1 MRTKVLSLNV
11 DRSMSFTRFQARIES
26 SINNYTD
33 DCVFQQFEDIREM
46 FVALQSALEN
56 DELIITAVDVKNYLK
71 FKNALIQAFGTDI
84 AYNSTV
90 LRRVENLSIEDK
102 KKKAFSAFPEPAT
115 VFVSDDGL
123 YSGFAMANGSQ
134 YLILLPI
141 DNYRIDEI
149 LRNGV
154 IPYLNE
160 QLMAKY
166 DDIVLTTEKPAYF
179 DKVSFAVNSILEC
192 DSLVAVNGTRN
203 AEVLKSCGDEVIGFD
218 KAFVFTPYVEDKGK
232 INPTEYTAQL
242 ARVSLDLSSAK
253 LGACISDIYTSN
265 DAKYICI
272 AVSDGDSALVRKLY
286 MSDNET
292 EHEFVESAAVEL
304 IELIGEKVSGKRSVG
319 IEFADEQENA
329 ITDDD
334 KKIAKKKPL
343 AILAIIIGLVF
354 IICAIFA
361 FIFQSKDNSDLFA
374 SLFSNEESS
383 TTETTTEPIST
394 TEPVTSGT
402 TAYDESMMKL
412 SDYIVSTIMSMDEAT
427 IQNNISEYSKEVP
440 EFITVNGEQIP
451 AKQALARLVTAE
463 ISNGYNYDAVKA
475 YTVAAYTCLK
485 VIGNDFVLDNVR
497 ISQSSNGVVIRA
509 VDDVFGEYL
518 TYNNFLAVPL
528 FHNLTAVS
536 TLDMSAKLPYL
547 KSVKLERHQDVNVRN
562 YETSKVYSVDEMK
575 AILLKNNS
583 SVVLSENPAEWI
595 VVKEHDASVSA
606 EVGNVKSVVFNGTE
620 MTGIEFKMKVM
631 GDDKLASICFQIVY
645 NAETSSFIV
654 TTYGQGYGIGMGQ
667 IGAKYLSVNDHDYKA
682 ILAKYYEGTTV
693 TKG

>member
-11 DRSMSFTRFQARIES
+11 DRSMSFSRFQARIES
-26 SINNYTD
+26 SINNFTD

-71 FKNALIQAFGTDI
+71 FKNALIQAFGTEVV
-84 AYNSTV
+84 YNSSV
-90 LRRVENLSIEDK
+90 LKRLENLSLDDK
-102 KKKAFSAFPEPAT
+102 KKQAFSAFPEPAT
-115 VFVSDDGL
+115 VFLSDDGM
-123 YSGFAMANGSQ
+123 YSGFAMANESQ
-134 YLILLPI
+134 YLVFLPI

-154 IPYLNE
+154 IPFLNE
-160 QLMAKY
+160 QMVEKY
-166 DDIVLTTEKPAYF
+166 EDIASTIEKPAYY
-179 DKVSFAVNSILEC
+179 DKVSYAVNSILEAGT
-192 DSLVAVNGTRN
+192 LVAVNGTRN
-203 AEVLKSCGDEVIGFD
+203 AEVLKSCGDSVIGFD

-253 LGACISDIYTSN
+253 FGACISDIYTSN

-286 MSDNET
+286 MADDET
-292 EHEFVESAAVEL
+292 EQDFVESVAVEL

-319 IEFADEQENA
+319 IEISEEQENA

-343 AILAIIIGLVF
+343 AILAVVIGLVF
-354 IICAIFA
+354 IACAVIVF
-361 FIFQSKDNSDLFA
+361 FTQNNKNNVDD
-374 SLFSNEESS
+374 
-383 TTETTTEPIST
+383 ETTTTPTDAIST
-394 TEPVTSGT
+394 TEPTTVGS
-402 TAYDESMMKL
+402 TAYDENMIKL
-412 SDYIVSTIMSMDEAT
+412 SDYLVSAIMNMDEAT
-427 IQNNISEYSKEVP
+427 IQNNISEYSKEAP
-440 EFITVNGEQIP
+440 EFITVNGEKIP
-451 AKQALARLVTAE
+451 AKQALARLITAE
-463 ISNGYNYDAVKA
+463 LSNGYRFEVSKA

-497 ISQSSNGVVIRA
+497 ISEAANGVVTRA
-509 VDDVFGEYL
+509 VEDVFGEYL
-518 TYNNFLAVPL
+518 IYNNFLAIPL
-528 FHNLTAVS
+528 FHNLTAVN

-547 KSVKLERHQDVNVRN
+547 KSVKLERHQDVNVR
-562 YETSKVYSVDEMK
+562 YYQSSKVYSVDEMK
-575 AILLKNNS
+575 AILLKNDN
-583 SVVLSENPAEWI
+583 SVVLSENPAEW
-595 VVKEHDASVSA
+595 VVIKEHDASVSTD
-606 EVGNVKSVVFNGTE
+606 VGNVKSVVFNGTE

-631 GDDKLASICFQIVY
+631 GDEKLPSICYQITY

-667 IGAKYLSVNDHDYKA
+667 IGAKYLETNENDYKA
-682 ILAKYYEGTTV
+682 ILSNYYEGTTV
-693 TKG
+693 TKE

>member
-11 DRSMSFTRFQARIES
+11 DRSMSFSRFQARIES
-26 SINNYTD
+26 SINNFTD

-71 FKNALIQAFGTDI
+71 FKNALIQAFGTEVV
-84 AYNSTV
+84 YNSSV
-90 LRRVENLSIEDK
+90 LKRLENLSLDDK
-102 KKKAFSAFPEPAT
+102 KKQAFSAFPEPAT
-115 VFVSDDGL
+115 VFLSDDGM
-123 YSGFAMANGSQ
+123 YSGFAMANESQ
-134 YLILLPI
+134 YLVFLPI

-154 IPYLNE
+154 IPFLNE
-160 QLMAKY
+160 QMVEKY
-166 DDIVLTTEKPAYF
+166 EDIASTIEKPAYY
-179 DKVSFAVNSILEC
+179 DKVSYAVNSILEAGT
-192 DSLVAVNGTRN
+192 LVAVNGTRN
-203 AEVLKSCGDEVIGFD
+203 AEVLKSCGDSVIGFD

-253 LGACISDIYTSN
+253 FGACISDIYTSN

-286 MSDNET
+286 MADDET
-292 EHEFVESAAVEL
+292 EQDFVESVAVEL

-319 IEFADEQENA
+319 IEISEEQENA

-343 AILAIIIGLVF
+343 AILAVVIGLVF
-354 IICAIFA
+354 IACAVIVF
-361 FIFQSKDNSDLFA
+361 FTQNNKNNVDD
-374 SLFSNEESS
+374 
-383 TTETTTEPIST
+383 ETTTTPTDAIST
-394 TEPVTSGT
+394 TEPTTVGS
-402 TAYDESMMKL
+402 TAYDENMIKL
-412 SDYIVSTIMSMDEAT
+412 SDYLVSAIMNMDEAT
-427 IQNNISEYSKEVP
+427 IQNNISEYSKEAP
-440 EFITVNGEQIP
+440 EFITVNGEKIP
-451 AKQALARLVTAE
+451 AKQALARLITAE
-463 ISNGYNYDAVKA
+463 LSNGYRFEVSKA

-497 ISQSSNGVVIRA
+497 ISEAANGVVTRA
-509 VDDVFGEYL
+509 VEAVFGEYL
-518 TYNNFLAVPL
+518 TYNNFLAIPL
-528 FHNLTAVS
+528 FHNLTAVN

-547 KSVKLERHQDVNVRN
+547 KSVKLERHQDVNVR
-562 YETSKVYSVDEMK
+562 YYQSSKVYSVDEMK
-575 AILLKNNS
+575 AILLKNDN
-583 SVVLSENPAEWI
+583 SVVLSENPAEW
-595 VVKEHDASVSA
+595 VVIKEHDASVSTD
-606 EVGNVKSVVFNGTE
+606 VGNVKSVVFNGTE

-631 GDDKLASICFQIVY
+631 GDEKLPSICYQITY

-667 IGAKYLSVNDHDYKA
+667 IGAKYLETNENDYKA
-682 ILAKYYEGTTV
+682 ILSNYYEGTTV
-693 TKG
+693 TKE

>member
-11 DRSMSFTRFQARIES
+11 DRSMSFSRFQARIES
-26 SINNYTD
+26 SINNFTD

-71 FKNALIQAFGTDI
+71 FKNALIQAFGTEVV
-84 AYNSTV
+84 YNSSV
-90 LRRVENLSIEDK
+90 LKRLENLSLDDK
-102 KKKAFSAFPEPAT
+102 KKQAFSAFPEPAT
-115 VFVSDDGL
+115 VFLSDDGM
-123 YSGFAMANGSQ
+123 YSGFAMANESQ
-134 YLILLPI
+134 YLVFLPI

-154 IPYLNE
+154 IPFLNE
-160 QLMAKY
+160 QMVEKY
-166 DDIVLTTEKPAYF
+166 EDIASTIEKPAYY
-179 DKVSFAVNSILEC
+179 DKVSYAVNSILEAGT
-192 DSLVAVNGTRN
+192 LVAVNGTRN
-203 AEVLKSCGDEVIGFD
+203 AEVIKSCGDSVIGFD

-253 LGACISDIYTSN
+253 FGACISDIYTSN

-286 MSDNET
+286 MADDET
-292 EHEFVESAAVEL
+292 EQDFVESVAVEL

-319 IEFADEQENA
+319 IEISEEQENA

-343 AILAIIIGLVF
+343 AILAVVIGLVF
-354 IICAIFA
+354 IACAVIVF
-361 FIFQSKDNSDLFA
+361 FIQNNKNNVDD
-374 SLFSNEESS
+374 
-383 TTETTTEPIST
+383 ETTTIPTDAIST
-394 TEPVTSGT
+394 TEPTTVGS
-402 TAYDESMMKL
+402 TAYDENMIKL
-412 SDYIVSTIMSMDEAT
+412 SDYLVSAIMNMDEAT
-427 IQNNISEYSKEVP
+427 IQNNISEYSKEAP
-440 EFITVNGEQIP
+440 DFITVNGEKIP
-451 AKQALARLVTAE
+451 AKQALARLITAE
-463 ISNGYNYDAVKA
+463 LSNGYRFEVSKA

-497 ISQSSNGVVIRA
+497 ISEAANGVVTRA
-509 VDDVFGEYL
+509 VEAVFGEYL
-518 TYNNFLAVPL
+518 TYNNFLAIPL
-528 FHNLTAVS
+528 FHNLTAVN

-547 KSVKLERHQDVNVRN
+547 KSVKLERHQDVNVR
-562 YETSKVYSVDEMK
+562 YYQSSKVYSVDEMK
-575 AILLKNNS
+575 AILLKNDN

-595 VVKEHDASVSA
+595 VIKEHDASVSS
-606 EVGNVKSVVFNGTE
+606 EVGNVKSVIFNGTE
-620 MTGIEFKMKVM
+620 MTGIQFKMTVM
-631 GDDKLASICFQIVY
+631 GDEKLPSICYQITY

-667 IGAKYLSVNDHDYKA
+667 IGAKYLETNENDYKA
-682 ILAKYYEGTTV
+682 ILSNYYEGTTV
-693 TKG
+693 TKE

>member
-56 DELIITAVDVKNYLK
+56 DELIITAVDTKNYLK
-71 FKNALIQAFGTDI
+71 FKNALIQAFGTEVVH
-84 AYNSTV
+84 NETV
-90 LRRVENLSIEDK
+90 MKRLENLSLEDK
-102 KKKAFSAFPEPAT
+102 KKQAFSAFPEPAT
-115 VFVSDDGL
+115 VFASDDGM
-123 YSGFAMANGSQ
+123 YSGFAMVNGNQ

-154 IPYLNE
+154 IPFLNG
-160 QLMAKY
+160 QLITKF
-166 DDIVLTTEKPAYF
+166 DDIVSSTEKPAYF
-179 DKVSFAVNSILEC
+179 DKISFAVNSILES
-192 DSLVAVNGTRN
+192 DSLVAVNSTRN

-253 LGACISDIYTSN
+253 LGACISDIYTTN
-265 DAKYICI
+265 DTKYICI

-286 MSDNET
+286 MSEDET
-292 EHEFVESAAVEL
+292 EQEFVESAAVEL

-319 IEFADEQENA
+319 IEISDEQENV

-343 AILAIIIGLVF
+343 AILAIVIGLVF
-354 IICAIFA
+354 IICAVFA
-361 FIFQSKDNSDLFA
+361 FVFQSQGNDGLFD
-374 SLFSNEESS
+374 SLFNKEETS
-383 TTETTTEPIST
+383 TLEPTTEPIIT
-394 TEPVTSGT
+394 TEPVTIGS
-402 TAYDESMMKL
+402 TAYDESMTKL
-412 SDYIVSTIMSMDEAT
+412 SDYLVSAILSMDEAT
-427 IQNNISEYSKEVP
+427 VQNNISEYSKDIP
-440 EFITVNGEQIP
+440 EFITVNGEKIP
-451 AKQALARLVTAE
+451 TQQALARLITAE
-463 ISNGYNYDAVKA
+463 MSNGYKLDVVKA

-485 VIGNDFVLDNVR
+485 VIGNDFVLENVR
-497 ISQSSNGVVIRA
+497 ISENANAVVKRA
-509 VDDVFGEYL
+509 VEAVYGEYL
-518 TYNNFLAVPL
+518 TYKNFLAVPL

-536 TLDMSAKLPYL
+536 SLDMSAKLPYL

-562 YETSKVYSVDEMK
+562 YETSRVYSADEMK

-583 SVVLSENPAEWI
+583 SIVLSENPAEWI
-595 VVKEHDASVSA
+595 VVKEHDASVSS
-606 EVGNVKSVVFNGTE
+606 EVGNVKTVSFNGTE
-620 MTGIEFKMKVM
+620 MTGFEFKMKVM
-631 GDDKLASICFQIVY
+631 GDEKLASICFQIVY
-645 NAETSSFIV
+645 NADVSSFVV

-667 IGAKYLSVNDHDYKA
+667 VGAKYLTSNGDDYKA

>member
-33 DCVFQQFEDIREM
+33 DCVFQQFEDIKEM

-71 FKNALIQAFGTDI
+71 FKNALIQAFGTDVV
-84 AYNSTV
+84 YNSTV
-90 LRRVENLSIEDK
+90 LKRVEKLSLEDK
-102 KKKAFSAFPEPAT
+102 KKQAFSAFPEPAT

-166 DDIVLTTEKPAYF
+166 DDIVLTTEKPAYY

-203 AEVLKSCGDEVIGFD
+203 AEVLKSCGDEVVGFD

-319 IEFADEQENA
+319 IEISDSQDNA

-343 AILAIIIGLVF
+343 AILAIVIGLVF
-354 IICAIFA
+354 IVCAIFA
-361 FIFQSKDNSDLFA
+361 FIFQQNGKDDNKG
-374 SLFSNEESS
+374 ETPTES
-383 TTETTTEPIST
+383 TTDPVITTEPT
-394 TEPVTSGT
+394 TVGS
-402 TAYDESMMKL
+402 TAYDENMMKL
-412 SDYIVSTIMSMDEAT
+412 SDYLVSAIISMDEAT
-427 IQNNISEYSKEVP
+427 IQNNISEYSKDVP

-463 ISNGYNYDAVKA
+463 ISNGYNFDAVKA
-475 YTVAAYTCLK
+475 YTVATYTCLK

-497 ISQSSNGVVIRA
+497 ISQAANGVVTRA
-509 VDDVFGEYL
+509 VEDVFGEYL

-547 KSVKLERHQDVNVRN
+547 KSVKLERHQDINVRN
-562 YETSKVYSVDEMK
+562 YESSKVYSVDEMK

-583 SVVLSENPAEWI
+583 SVALSENPAEWV
-595 VVKEHDASVSA
+595 VVKDHDASVSA
-606 EVGNVKSVVFNGTE
+606 DVGNVKSVVFNGTE

-667 IGAKYLSVNDHDYKA
+667 IGAKYLSMNDHDYKA
-682 ILAKYYEGTTV
+682 ILAKYYEGTIV

>member
-71 FKNALIQAFGTDI
+71 FKNALIQAFGTDV

-90 LRRVENLSIEDK
+90 LKRVENLSIEDK

-319 IEFADEQENA
+319 IEIADEQENA

-361 FIFQSKDNSDLFA
+361 FIFQSQGKDGMFG
-374 SLFSNEESS
+374 SLFNKEEPSS
-383 TTETTTEPIST
+383 TITTTEPVNT
-394 TEPVTSGT
+394 TEPTTVGS
-402 TAYDESMMKL
+402 TAYDENMMKL
-412 SDYIVSTIMSMDEAT
+412 SDYLISAVLSMDEAT
-427 IQNNISEYSKEVP
+427 IQNNISEYSKDTP

-463 ISNGYNYDAVKA
+463 ISNGYNFDAVKA

>member
-11 DRSMSFTRFQARIES
+11 DRSMSFARFQARVES

-56 DELIITAVDVKNYLK
+56 DELILTAVDVKNYLK
-71 FKNALIQAFGTDI
+71 FKNALIQAFGTEVV
-84 AYNSTV
+84 YNSTV
-90 LRRVENLSIEDK
+90 SKRVEKLSLDDK
-102 KKKAFSAFPEPAT
+102 KKQAFSAFPEPAT
-115 VFVSDDGL
+115 VFASDDGL
-123 YSGFAMANGSQ
+123 YSGFAMANGNQ
-134 YLILLPI
+134 HLILLPI

-166 DDIVLTTEKPAYF
+166 DDIVLSTEKPPFF

-203 AEVLKSCGDEVIGFD
+203 AEVLKSCGDEVVGFD

-304 IELIGEKVSGKRSVG
+304 IELVGEKVSGKRSVG
-319 IEFADEQENA
+319 IEISDSQDNV

-343 AILAIIIGLVF
+343 AILAIVIGLVF
-354 IICAIFA
+354 IVCAIFA
-361 FIFQSKDNSDLFA
+361 FIFQQNVKDDNKGDTPT
-374 SLFSNEESS
+374 ES
-383 TTETTTEPIST
+383 TTNPIIST
-394 TEPVTSGT
+394 TEPTTVGS
-402 TAYDESMMKL
+402 TAYDENMMKL
-412 SDYIVSTIMSMDEAT
+412 SDYLVSAIMSMDEAT
-427 IQNNISEYSKEVP
+427 IQNNISEYSKDVP
-440 EFITVNGEQIP
+440 EFITVNGKQIP

-463 ISNGYNYDAVKA
+463 ISNGYNFDVVKA
-475 YTVAAYTCLK
+475 YTVATYTCLK

-497 ISQSSNGVVIRA
+497 ISQAANGVVTRA
-509 VDDVFGEYL
+509 VEDVFGEYL

-528 FHNLTAVS
+528 FHNLTAVN

-547 KSVKLERHQDVNVRN
+547 KSVKLERHQDVNVRT
-562 YETSKVYSVDEMK
+562 YQSSKVYSLDEMK

-583 SVVLSENPAEWI
+583 SVVLSENPAEW
-595 VVKEHDASVSA
+595 VVIKEHDASVSA
-606 EVGNVKSVVFNGTE
+606 DVGNVKSVVFNGTE

-667 IGAKYLSVNDHDYKA
+667 IGAKYLSVNDHDYTA
-682 ILAKYYEGTTV
+682 ILTKYYEGTTV

>member
-11 DRSMSFTRFQARIES
+11 DRSMSFSRFQARIES
-26 SINNYTD
+26 SINNFTD

-71 FKNALIQAFGTDI
+71 FKNALIQAFGTEVV
-84 AYNSTV
+84 YNSSV
-90 LRRVENLSIEDK
+90 LKRLENLSLDDK
-102 KKKAFSAFPEPAT
+102 KKQAFSAFPEPAT
-115 VFVSDDGL
+115 VFLSDDGM
-123 YSGFAMANGSQ
+123 YSGFAMANESQ
-134 YLILLPI
+134 YLVFLPI

-154 IPYLNE
+154 IPFLNE
-160 QLMAKY
+160 QMVEKY
-166 DDIVLTTEKPAYF
+166 EDIASTIEKPAYY
-179 DKVSFAVNSILEC
+179 DKVSYAVNSILEAGT
-192 DSLVAVNGTRN
+192 LVAVNGTRN
-203 AEVLKSCGDEVIGFD
+203 AEVLKSCGDSVIGFD

-253 LGACISDIYTSN
+253 FGACISDIYTSN

-286 MSDNET
+286 MADDET
-292 EHEFVESAAVEL
+292 EQDFVESVAVEL

-319 IEFADEQENA
+319 IEISEEQENA

-343 AILAIIIGLVF
+343 AILAVVIGLVF
-354 IICAIFA
+354 IACAVIVFFTQNNKNNA
-361 FIFQSKDNSDLFA
+361 DD
-374 SLFSNEESS
+374 
-383 TTETTTEPIST
+383 ETTTIPTDAIST
-394 TEPVTSGT
+394 TEPTTVGS
-402 TAYDESMMKL
+402 TAYDENMIKL
-412 SDYIVSTIMSMDEAT
+412 SDYLVSAIMNMDEAT
-427 IQNNISEYSKEVP
+427 IQNNISEYSKEAP
-440 EFITVNGEQIP
+440 EFITVNGEKIP
-451 AKQALARLVTAE
+451 AKQALARLITAE
-463 ISNGYNYDAVKA
+463 LSNGYRFEVSKA

-497 ISQSSNGVVIRA
+497 ISEAANGVVTRA
-509 VDDVFGEYL
+509 VEAVFGEYL
-518 TYNNFLAVPL
+518 TYNNFLAIPL
-528 FHNLTAVS
+528 FHNLTAVN

-547 KSVKLERHQDVNVRN
+547 KSVKLERHQDVNVR
-562 YETSKVYSVDEMK
+562 YYQSSKVYSVDEMK
-575 AILLKNNS
+575 AILLKNDN

-595 VVKEHDASVSA
+595 VIKEHDASVSS
-606 EVGNVKSVVFNGTE
+606 EVGNVKSVIFNGTE
-620 MTGIEFKMKVM
+620 MTGIQFKMTVM
-631 GDDKLASICFQIVY
+631 GDEKLPSICYQITY

-667 IGAKYLSVNDHDYKA
+667 IGAKYLETNENDYKA
-682 ILAKYYEGTTV
+682 ILSNYYEGTTV
-693 TKG
+693 TKE

>member
-11 DRSMSFTRFQARIES
+11 DKSMSFTRFQARIES

-33 DCVFQQFEDIREM
+33 DCVFQEFEDIREL

-71 FKNALIQAFGTDI
+71 FKNALIQAFGTDVV
-84 AYNSTV
+84 YNSTV
-90 LRRVENLSIEDK
+90 LKRVENLSIEDK

-149 LRNGV
+149 LRNGM

-160 QLMAKY
+160 QLIAKY

-179 DKVSFAVNSILEC
+179 DKVSFAVNNIIEY

-319 IEFADEQENA
+319 IEIADEQENA

-361 FIFQSKDNSDLFA
+361 FIFQQNGKDDNKGDIPT
-374 SLFSNEESS
+374 ES
-383 TTETTTEPIST
+383 TTDPVITTEPT
-394 TEPVTSGT
+394 TVGS
-402 TAYDESMMKL
+402 TAYDENMMKL
-412 SDYIVSTIMSMDEAT
+412 SDYLVSAVLSMDEAT
-427 IQNNISEYSKEVP
+427 IQNNISEYSKDTP
-440 EFITVNGEQIP
+440 EFITVNGEKIP
-451 AKQALARLVTAE
+451 AKKALARLITAE
-463 ISNGYNYDAVKA
+463 ISNGYNFDAVKA
-475 YTVAAYTCLK
+475 YTVATYTCLK
-485 VIGNDFVLDNVR
+485 VIGNDFVLENVR
-497 ISQSSNGVVIRA
+497 ISQAANGVVTRA

-583 SVVLSENPAEWI
+583 SVVLSENPVEW
-595 VVKEHDASVSA
+595 VVIKEHDASVSA

-631 GDDKLASICFQIVY
+631 GDDKLPSICYQIVY

-667 IGAKYLSVNDHDYKA
+667 IGAKYLSTNDHDYKA
-682 ILAKYYEGTTV
+682 ILAKYYEGTIV
-693 TKG
+693 TEG

>member
-11 DRSMSFTRFQARIES
+11 DRSMSLTRFQARIES
-26 SINNYTD
+26 CINNYTD

-71 FKNALIQAFGTDI
+71 FKNALIQAFGTDVV
-84 AYNSTV
+84 YNSTV
-90 LRRVENLSIEDK
+90 LKRVENLSIEDK
-102 KKKAFSAFPEPAT
+102 KKQAFSAFPEPAT

-123 YSGFAMANGSQ
+123 YSGFAMANGNQ

-192 DSLVAVNGTRN
+192 NSLVAVNGTRN
-203 AEVLKSCGDEVIGFD
+203 AEVLKSCGDEVVGFD

-253 LGACISDIYTSN
+253 LGACISDIYTAS
-265 DAKYICI
+265 DTKYICI

-286 MSDNET
+286 MSDDET

-319 IEFADEQENA
+319 IEISDSQDNV

-361 FIFQSKDNSDLFA
+361 FIFQQNGKDDNKG
-374 SLFSNEESS
+374 EKPTES
-383 TTETTTEPIST
+383 TTDPVITTEPT
-394 TEPVTSGT
+394 TVGS
-402 TAYDESMMKL
+402 TAYDENMMKL
-412 SDYIVSTIMSMDEAT
+412 SDYLVSAIISMDEAT
-427 IQNNISEYSKEVP
+427 IQNNISEYSKDTP
-440 EFITVNGEQIP
+440 EFITVNGEKIP
-451 AKQALARLVTAE
+451 AKQALARLITAE
-463 ISNGYNYDAVKA
+463 ISNGYNFDAVKA

-497 ISQSSNGVVIRA
+497 ISQSANGVVTRA
-509 VDDVFGEYL
+509 VESVYGEYL

-547 KSVKLERHQDVNVRN
+547 KSVKLERHQDVNIRN

-583 SVVLSENPAEWI
+583 SVVLSENPAEW
-595 VVKEHDASVSA
+595 VVIKEHDASVSA

-620 MTGIEFKMKVM
+620 MTGVEFKMKVM
-631 GDDKLASICFQIVY
+631 GDDKLSSICFQIVY
-645 NAETSSFIV
+645 NAETSSFVV

-682 ILAKYYEGTTV
+682 ILAKYYEGTII

>member
-1 MRTKVLSLNV
+1 MKTKVLSLNV
-11 DRSMSFTRFQARIES
+11 DKSMSYARFHARIES

-33 DCVFQQFEDIREM
+33 DCVFQQFEDIREL

-56 DELIITAVDVKNYLK
+56 DELIITAVDVKNYLR
-71 FKNALIQAFGTDI
+71 FKNALIQAFGTDVV
-84 AYNSTV
+84 YNATV
-90 LRRVENLSIEDK
+90 LKRVENLSLDDK
-102 KKKAFSAFPEPAT
+102 KKQAFAAFPEPAT

-154 IPYLNE
+154 LPFLNE
-160 QLMAKY
+160 QLVSKY
-166 DDIVLTTEKPAYF
+166 DYVVSTTEKSPYF
-179 DKVSFAVNSILEC
+179 DKVSFAVNSILES

-203 AEVLKSCGDEVIGFD
+203 AEVLKSCGDDVVGFD
-218 KAFVFTPYVEDKGK
+218 RAFVFTPYVEDKGR

-253 LGACISDIYTSN
+253 FGACISDIYVSN
-265 DAKYICI
+265 DTKYICI
-272 AVSDGDSALVRKLY
+272 ALSDGDSALVRKLY
-286 MSDNET
+286 MSDDET

-319 IEFADEQENA
+319 IEIAESQENA

-343 AILAIIIGLVF
+343 GILAIVIGLVF
-354 IICAIFA
+354 IICAVFA
-361 FIFQSKDNSDLFA
+361 FIFQSQSENGGLG
-374 SLFSNEESS
+374 SLFNKEETTVS
-383 TTETTTEPIST
+383 TTAPEST
-394 TEPVTSGT
+394 TEPTTVGS

-412 SDYIVSTIMSMDEAT
+412 SDYLVATIINMDEAT
-427 IQNNISEYSKEVP
+427 IQNNISEYSKETP
-440 EFITVNGEQIP
+440 EFMTVNGERIP
-451 AKQALARLVTAE
+451 TRDALARLITAE
-463 ISNGYNYDAVKA
+463 ISNGYRFDVTKA

-485 VIGNDFVLDNVR
+485 VINNGFVLENVR
-497 ISQSSNGVVIRA
+497 ISEAPNGVVKRA
-509 VDDVFGEYL
+509 VEDVYGEYL
-518 TYNNFLAVPL
+518 TYNNFLAIPL

-547 KSVKLERHQDVNVRN
+547 KSVKLDRHQDVNVRN
-562 YETSKVYSVDEMK
+562 YETSRVYSVDEMK
-575 AILLKNNS
+575 ALLLANNS
-583 SVVLSENPAEWI
+583 SLILSDNPAEWV
-595 VVKEHDASVSA
+595 VVKEHDASVSTD
-606 EVGNVKSVVFNGTE
+606 VGNVKSVVFNGVE
-620 MTGIEFKMKVM
+620 MTGIDFKMKVM
-631 GDDKLASICFQIVY
+631 GDDKLSSICFQITY

-667 IGAKYLSVNDHDYKA
+667 IGAKYLATNDHDYKA

-693 TKG
+693 TRG

>member
-11 DRSMSFTRFQARIES
+11 DRSMSFSRFQARIES
-26 SINNYTD
+26 SINNFTD

-71 FKNALIQAFGTDI
+71 FKNALIQAFGTEVV
-84 AYNSTV
+84 YNSSV
-90 LRRVENLSIEDK
+90 LKRLENLSLDDK
-102 KKKAFSAFPEPAT
+102 KKQAFSAFPEPAT
-115 VFVSDDGL
+115 VFLSDDGM
-123 YSGFAMANGSQ
+123 YSGFAMANESQ
-134 YLILLPI
+134 YLVFLPI

-154 IPYLNE
+154 IPFLNE
-160 QLMAKY
+160 QMVEKY
-166 DDIVLTTEKPAYF
+166 EDIASTIEKPAYY
-179 DKVSFAVNSILEC
+179 DKVSYAVNSILEAGT
-192 DSLVAVNGTRN
+192 LVAVNGTRN
-203 AEVLKSCGDEVIGFD
+203 AEVLKSCGDSVIGFD

-253 LGACISDIYTSN
+253 FGACISDIYTSN

-286 MSDNET
+286 MADDET
-292 EHEFVESAAVEL
+292 EQDFVESVAVEL

-319 IEFADEQENA
+319 IEISEEQENA

-343 AILAIIIGLVF
+343 AILAVVIGLVF
-354 IICAIFA
+354 IACAVIVF
-361 FIFQSKDNSDLFA
+361 FTQNNKNNVDD
-374 SLFSNEESS
+374 
-383 TTETTTEPIST
+383 ETTTTPADAIST
-394 TEPVTSGT
+394 TEPTTVGS
-402 TAYDESMMKL
+402 TAYDENMIKL
-412 SDYIVSTIMSMDEAT
+412 SDYLVSAIMNMDEAT
-427 IQNNISEYSKEVP
+427 IQNNISEYSKEAP
-440 EFITVNGEQIP
+440 EFITVNGEKIP
-451 AKQALARLVTAE
+451 AKQALARLITAE
-463 ISNGYNYDAVKA
+463 LSNGYRFEVSKA

-497 ISQSSNGVVIRA
+497 ISEAANGVVTRA
-509 VDDVFGEYL
+509 VEAVFGEYL
-518 TYNNFLAVPL
+518 TYNNFLAIPL
-528 FHNLTAVS
+528 FHNLTAVN

-547 KSVKLERHQDVNVRN
+547 KSVKLERHQDVNVR
-562 YETSKVYSVDEMK
+562 YYQSSKVYSVDEMK
-575 AILLKNNS
+575 AILLKNDN

-595 VVKEHDASVSA
+595 VIKEHDASVSS
-606 EVGNVKSVVFNGTE
+606 EVGNVKSVIFNGTE
-620 MTGIEFKMKVM
+620 MTGIQFKMTVM
-631 GDDKLASICFQIVY
+631 GDEKLPSICYQITY

-667 IGAKYLSVNDHDYKA
+667 IGAKYLETNENDYKA
-682 ILAKYYEGTTV
+682 ILSNYYEGTTV
-693 TKG
+693 TKE

>member
-71 FKNALIQAFGTDI
+71 FKNALIQAFGTEVVS
-84 AYNSTV
+84 NSTV
-90 LRRVENLSIEDK
+90 MKRVENLSLDDK
-102 KKKAFSAFPEPAT
+102 KKQAFATFPEPAT

-123 YSGFAMANGSQ
+123 YSGFAMVNENQ

-154 IPYLNE
+154 IPFLNE
-160 QLMAKY
+160 QLMNKY
-166 DDIVLTTEKPAYF
+166 DDIVSTTEKPAYF

-218 KAFVFTPYVEDKGK
+218 RAFVFTPYVEDKGK

-253 LGACISDIYTSN
+253 FGACISDIYTSN
-265 DAKYICI
+265 DTKYICI

-286 MSDNET
+286 MSDDET
-292 EHEFVESAAVEL
+292 EHEFIESAAVEL

-319 IEFADEQENA
+319 IEINDASENA

-343 AILAIIIGLVF
+343 AILAIVIGLVF

-361 FIFQSKDNSDLFA
+361 FIFQSQGNDFFNK
-374 SLFSNEESS
+374 EETS
-383 TTETTTEPIST
+383 TTTTTTEPIST
-394 TEPVTSGT
+394 TEPTTVGS

-412 SDYIVSTIMSMDEAT
+412 SDYLVSTILSMDEAT
-427 IQNNISEYSKEVP
+427 IQNNISEYSKDVP
-440 EFITVNGEQIP
+440 EFITVNGEKIP
-451 AKQALARLVTAE
+451 TKQALARLITAE
-463 ISNGYNYDAVKA
+463 ISNGYRFDVSKA

-497 ISQSSNGVVIRA
+497 ISQAANGVVTRA
-509 VDDVFGEYL
+509 VESVYGEYL

-562 YETSKVYSVDEMK
+562 YETNKVYSVEEMK

-583 SVVLSENPAEWI
+583 SVVLSDNPAEWV

-606 EVGNVKSVVFNGTE
+606 EAGNVKTVVFNGTE

-631 GDDKLASICFQIVY
+631 GDDKLPSICFQIVY
-645 NAETSSFIV
+645 NAETSSFVV

-667 IGAKYLSVNDHDYKA
+667 VGAKYLETNDHDYKE

>member
-33 DCVFQQFEDIREM
+33 DCIFQQFEDIREM

-71 FKNALIQAFGTDI
+71 FKNALIQAFGTDVV
-84 AYNSTV
+84 YNETV
-90 LRRVENLSIEDK
+90 MKRLENLSLEDK
-102 KKKAFSAFPEPAT
+102 KKQAFSAFPEPAT
-115 VFVSDDGL
+115 VFASDDGM
-123 YSGFAMANGSQ
+123 YSGFAMVNGSQ

-154 IPYLNE
+154 IPFLNS
-160 QLMAKY
+160 QLITKF
-166 DDIVLTTEKPAYF
+166 DDIVSSTEKPAYF
-179 DKVSFAVNSILEC
+179 DKVSFAVNSILES
-192 DSLVAVNGTRN
+192 DSLVAVNSTRN
-203 AEVLKSCGDEVIGFD
+203 AEILKSCGDEIAGFD

-265 DAKYICI
+265 DTKYICI

-286 MSDNET
+286 MSEDET

-319 IEFADEQENA
+319 IEISDEQENA

-343 AILAIIIGLVF
+343 AILAIVIGIVF
-354 IICAIFA
+354 IICAVFA
-361 FIFQSKDNSDLFA
+361 FIFQSQGNDGIFN
-374 SLFSNEESS
+374 SLFNKEETS
-383 TTETTTEPIST
+383 TTTTTTEPIIT
-394 TEPVTSGT
+394 TEPVTVGS
-402 TAYDESMMKL
+402 TAYDESMTKL
-412 SDYIVSTIMSMDEAT
+412 SDYLVSTILSMDEAT
-427 IQNNISEYSKEVP
+427 IQNNISEYSKDIP
-440 EFITVNGEQIP
+440 EFITVNGEKIP
-451 AKQALARLVTAE
+451 TQQALARLITAE
-463 ISNGYNYDAVKA
+463 MSNGYKIDVAKA

-497 ISQSSNGVVIRA
+497 ISENANAIVKLA
-509 VDDVFGEYL
+509 VEAVYGEYL

-562 YETSKVYSVDEMK
+562 YETSRVYSVDEMK

-583 SVVLSENPAEWI
+583 SVVLSANPAEWI
-595 VVKEHDASVSA
+595 VVKEHDASVSS
-606 EVGNVKSVVFNGTE
+606 EVGNVKTVSFNGTE
-620 MTGIEFKMKVM
+620 MTGLEFKMKVF

-645 NAETSSFIV
+645 NAETSSFVV

-667 IGAKYLSVNDHDYKA
+667 VGAKYLTSNGDDYKA

>member
-71 FKNALIQAFGTDI
+71 FKNALIQAFGTDVV
-84 AYNSTV
+84 YNETV
-90 LRRVENLSIEDK
+90 MKRLENLSLEDK
-102 KKKAFSAFPEPAT
+102 KKQAFSAFPEPAT
-115 VFVSDDGL
+115 VFASDDGM
-123 YSGFAMANGSQ
+123 YSGFAMVNGSQ

-154 IPYLNE
+154 IPFLNS
-160 QLMAKY
+160 QLITKF
-166 DDIVLTTEKPAYF
+166 DDIVSSTEKPAYF
-179 DKVSFAVNSILEC
+179 DKVSFAVNSILES
-192 DSLVAVNGTRN
+192 DSLVAVNSTRN
-203 AEVLKSCGDEVIGFD
+203 AEILKSCGDEITGFD

-265 DAKYICI
+265 DTKYICI

-286 MSDNET
+286 MSEDET

-319 IEFADEQENA
+319 IEISDEQENA

-354 IICAIFA
+354 IICAVFA
-361 FIFQSKDNSDLFA
+361 FIFQSQGNDGIFG
-374 SLFSNEESS
+374 SLFNKEETS
-383 TTETTTEPIST
+383 TTTTTTEPIST
-394 TEPVTSGT
+394 TEPVTIGS
-402 TAYDESMMKL
+402 TAYDESMTKL
-412 SDYIVSTIMSMDEAT
+412 SDYLVSAILSMDEAT
-427 IQNNISEYSKEVP
+427 IQNNISEYSKDVP
-440 EFITVNGEQIP
+440 EFITVNGEKIP
-451 AKQALARLVTAE
+451 SQQALARLITAE
-463 ISNGYNYDAVKA
+463 MSNGYKLDVVKA

-485 VIGNDFVLDNVR
+485 VIGNDFVLENVR
-497 ISQSSNGVVIRA
+497 ISENANAVVKRA
-509 VDDVFGEYL
+509 VEAVYGEYL

-528 FHNLTAVS
+528 FHNLTAAS

-562 YETSKVYSVDEMK
+562 YETSRVYSVDEMK
-575 AILLKNNS
+575 AILLENNS
-583 SVVLSENPAEWI
+583 SVVLSANPAEWI
-595 VVKEHDASVSA
+595 VVKEHDASVSS
-606 EVGNVKSVVFNGTE
+606 EVGNVKTVSFNGTD
-620 MTGIEFKMKVM
+620 MTGFEFKMKVM

-645 NAETSSFIV
+645 NAELSSFVV

-667 IGAKYLSVNDHDYKA
+667 VGAKYLTSNGDDYKA